1 MFTARYGLI
10 PYVKQ
15 ITFIFEKDNSTS
27 RSVNKE
33 TRISRYRRC
42 LTQYTLHGV
51 TERSVGD
58 LSQVVYELF
67 PVNHGAWIGVITG
80 CIPWNTRKYS
90 CDVVIDCRLCTLDSC
105 IDCTCIFFTVLCPS
119 CFGLHSAIIR
129 NIIHVHRGELLLISL
144 MMAECRPKHVQH
156 NTVNYYNSE

>member
-15 ITFIFEKDNSTS
+15 NTFIFEKDNSTS
-27 RSVNKE
+27 RSVNTE

-42 LTQYTLHGV
+42 PTQYTLHGV

-67 PVNHGAWIGVITG
+67 PVNHGA
-80 CIPWNTRKYS
+80 
-90 CDVVIDCRLCTLDSC
+90 
-105 IDCTCIFFTVLCPS
+105 
-119 CFGLHSAIIR
+119 
-129 NIIHVHRGELLLISL
+129 
-144 MMAECRPKHVQH
+144 
-156 NTVNYYNSE
+156 

>member
-15 ITFIFEKDNSTS
+15 NTFIFEKDNSTS

-105 IDCTCIFFTVLCPS
+105 IDCTCIFYSVMSIMFRPTFGHNQEHHSCTSWGITVDFLDD
-119 CFGLHSAIIR
+119 GR
-129 NIIHVHRGELLLISL
+129 
-144 MMAECRPKHVQH
+144 M
-156 NTVNYYNSE
+156 